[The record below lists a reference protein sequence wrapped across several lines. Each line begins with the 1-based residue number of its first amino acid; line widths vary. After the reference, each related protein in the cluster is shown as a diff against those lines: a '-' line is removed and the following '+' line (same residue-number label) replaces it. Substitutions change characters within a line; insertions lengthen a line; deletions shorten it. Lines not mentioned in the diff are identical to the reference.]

1 MPYLDTYKQGG
12 PIEKVGFNWDLPNL
26 DFKIVNNSNRT
37 VFLTE
42 VCFNIEYS
50 RLDPFPLLVVM
61 SDHRIPLKFRISNDG
76 WGHVT
81 NCQAKFHLT
90 PFGRSNDTLE
100 LCDSYP
106 HEVRIDDFLEDI
118 IVDISSAF
126 EEEGLNLTALR
137 SSKERF
143 GSYIRLEDLG
153 EEILE
158 DLDPFRG
165 NDFLE
170 NYGAIVTGEL
180 IYKYIDGRG
189 KKREHKVKFS
199 TYVYIFYSAPN
210 GMMLPPTYQYA
221 TKFDVDRANYLRS
234 VEISHVLKPGEADR
248 FTIKIGTNKSS
259 IHSFTVSLLHNAGQV
274 LESQKIELTTF
285 VPRLS
290 AKSVED
296 EPNLKP
302 VTKLRKHALH
312 RTWLAFRGLLNR
324 LLPVRFSD

>member
-1 MPYLDTYKQGG
+1 
-12 PIEKVGFNWDLPNL
+12 
-26 DFKIVNNSNRT
+26 
-37 VFLTE
+37 
-42 VCFNIEYS
+42 
-50 RLDPFPLLVVM
+50 
-61 SDHRIPLKFRISNDG
+61 
-76 WGHVT
+76 
-81 NCQAKFHLT
+81 LT